1 LKACNAWRRPLI
13 HMTSALSLTKQDYT
27 VQNMQE
33 LHCLTNALTTQIN
46 THTRTH
52 THTHTHIISLWHK
65 HFPYDSVNNKRLSVT
80 KIHFC
85 PESVKARGNISVVVF
100 KCPQWIIC

>member
-1 LKACNAWRRPLI
+1 
-13 HMTSALSLTKQDYT
+13 MTSALSLTKQDYT

-46 THTRTH
+46 TQ
-52 THTHTHIISLWHK
+52 IISLWHK